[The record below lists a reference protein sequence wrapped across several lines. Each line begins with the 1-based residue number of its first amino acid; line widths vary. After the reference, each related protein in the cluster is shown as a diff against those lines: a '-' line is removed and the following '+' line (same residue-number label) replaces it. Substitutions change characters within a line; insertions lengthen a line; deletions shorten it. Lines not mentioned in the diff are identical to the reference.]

1 MGGCEAAVDGVGPCW
16 FRGSG
21 VTGRVVGW
29 ARATGL
35 LLALVSLVGL
45 FAAPALAGTTVGT
58 PGAATPVSGTFSLLG
73 VACSSATS
81 CLAVGYKRRGDANVG
96 VVVSITN
103 GIPGAATPVT
113 GTDVL
118 LGGVACSSATSCVA
132 VGHKGPSDAGV
143 GVVVPVTNGTAGAAT
158 TVTGTDFL
166 LGVACSSATSCLA
179 VGVNASTGVGVVVP
193 VTNGIAG
200 TATPVTGT
208 DVLGGVACS
217 SATSCLAVGD
227 AFSDE
232 QVGVVVPVTNGIAGT
247 ATTVTGTDFLFGVA
261 CSSATSCLAV
271 GQNGVNEPTPRGVV
285 VTITNGTPRATT
297 TAAGTDFLSEVACSS
312 ATSCLAVGDKAS
324 SEVGVVVPITYAL
337 APGVSGYRLTR
348 NLFVV
353 GGGSPPKAARF
364 NYTLS
369 EAAAVKIV
377 IAQRRAGR
385 RKDKKCVAPTRKLRY
400 ARKCTRLTTRGTLTR
415 TSHQGANSV
424 AFTGRIG
431 STALTPGSYQA
442 TLTATDA
449 AQNTSRAQ
457 TILFRIV
464 KR

>member
-1 MGGCEAAVDGVGPCW
+1 M
-16 FRGSG
+16 
-21 VTGRVVGW
+21 
-29 ARATGL
+29 
-35 LLALVSLVGL
+35 
-45 FAAPALAGTTVGT
+45 
-58 PGAATPVSGTFSLLG
+58 PV
-73 VACSSATS
+73 
-81 CLAVGYKRRGDANVG
+81 
-96 VVVSITN
+96 TN

-113 GTDVL
+113 GTDIL
-118 LGGVACSSATSCVA
+118 SGVACSSATSCVA

-143 GVVVPVTNGTAGAAT
+143 GVVVPVTNGIAGT
-158 TVTGTDFL
+158 VTPVTGTDVL
-166 LGVACSSATSCLA
+166 LGVACSSAA
-179 VGVNASTGVGVVVP
+179 
-193 VTNGIAG
+193 
-200 TATPVTGT
+200 
-208 DVLGGVACS
+208 
-217 SATSCLAVGD
+217 
-227 AFSDE
+227 
-232 QVGVVVPVTNGIAGT
+232 
-247 ATTVTGTDFLFGVA
+247 
-261 CSSATSCLAV
+261 SCLAV
-271 GQNGVNEPTPRGVV
+271 GQNASIASNPRGVV

-297 TAAGTDFLSEVACSS
+297 TAAGTDFLLGVACSS
-312 ATSCLAVGDKAS
+312 ATSCLAVGTKGPFFAS
-324 SEVGVVVPITYAL
+324 VGAVVPVTY

-348 NLFVV
+348 NPFVV
-353 GGGSPPKAARF
+353 GGGSPPKAASAAKAKKHKKGTTF
-364 NYTLS
+364 HYTLS

-385 RKDKKCVAPTRKLRY
+385 RKHKKCVGPTRKLRH